1 MEELAGEVL
10 VGLGLIFLAI
20 FLYLYAIVRIA
31 SVEFKNSCDRVFWFL
46 AVVFMPILGLILWFV
61 IGGKH
66 IKKEGSEV

>member
-1 MEELAGEVL
+1 MEELAREAL
-10 VGLGLIFLAI
+10 VSLGLIFLAI

-46 AVVFMPILGLILWFV
+46 VVFFMPILGLILWFV

-66 IKKEGSEV
+66 IKKEGNEV

>member
-1 MEELAGEVL
+1 MEELAREAL
-10 VGLGLIFLAI
+10 VSLGLIFLAI

-46 AVVFMPILGLILWFV
+46 AVVFVPILGLILWFV